1 MIKANVTALVAVL
14 IEEVVLHTTKA
25 TELKM
30 TAEANERHER
40 LSQIRTM
47 FDGPASASSNRETK
61 KTRHIGEEER
71 RCIPALAQRQG
82 KSKSKSM
89 AAAKHKTSDHDFA
102 IAVVNEEID
111 ETKKRLVDGS
121 RKVKSAFDWA
131 YVNAS
136 KVGADRN
143 KTIA

>member
-1 MIKANVTALVAVL
+1 MARRRDDAFQ
-14 IEEVVLHTTKA
+14 
-25 TELKM
+25 
-30 TAEANERHER
+30 
-40 LSQIRTM
+40 LSLN
-47 FDGPASASSNRETK
+47 G
-61 KTRHIGEEER
+61 KT
-71 RCIPALAQRQG
+71 G
-82 KSKSKSM
+82 KSKSKSKSKST

-136 KVGADRN
+136 EVGADRN